1 MLTELDLYV
10 CLKLATS
17 NEAQRRYEALASEL
31 DIGLGSAHRAVD
43 HLTDAGLLLR
53 PNRKVNRR
61 ALFGV
66 LVHAARYVYF
76 TKPGEIT
83 RGMPTAQAA
92 PPLSGLLTTTTETPV
107 WPDPTGDARGPT
119 VTPLHKNAPAA
130 ARRDPKL
137 YEFLALV
144 DALRIGQAREVK
156 LAEREL
162 ETRLAG

>member
-17 NEAQRRYEALASEL
+17 NEGHRRYEALASEL

-43 HLTDAGLLLR
+43 HLTDAGLLR
-53 PNRKVNRR
+53 PSRKVNRR
-61 ALFGV
+61 ALLGV

-76 TKPGEIT
+76 TRPGEIT

-92 PPLSGLLTTTTETPV
+92 LPLSRLLTTTADTPV
-107 WPDPTGDARGPT
+107 WPDPSGDARGPT
-119 VTPLHKNAPAA
+119 VTPLHKHAPAA

-137 YEFLALV
+137 YELLALV

-162 ETRLAG
+162 ESRLVG

>member
-17 NEAQRRYEALASEL
+17 TEAQRRYEALASEL

-43 HLTDAGLLLR
+43 HLTAAGLLR

-61 ALFGV
+61 ALLGV

-92 PPLSGLLTTTTETPV
+92 PPLSGLLTTTAETPV

-119 VTPLHKNAPAA
+119 VTPLHRHAPEA

-137 YEFLALV
+137 YELLALL
-144 DALRIGQAREVK
+144 DALRIGQTREVE